1 MFESFNSIN
10 EAFSAAPQ
18 NGDWPRSNR
27 PLRRKKTIGQVIAF
41 HGLNAIVLPLLV
53 LSYTTVGAEG
63 VRQTMGVEASL
74 VDPRSLY
81 AKLTTR
87 NKKRKKVS

>member
-41 HGLNAIVLPLLV
+41 HGRNTIVLPLL
-53 LSYTTVGAEG
+53 LRCHITAGAEG
-63 VRQTMGVEASL
+63 LRQTMRVKAFL
-74 VDPRSLY
+74 VDPRSRRE
-81 AKLTTR
+81 KLTKR
-87 NKKRKKVS
+87 NKKRK

>member
-27 PLRRKKTIGQVIAF
+27 PLRR
-41 HGLNAIVLPLLV
+41 N
-53 LSYTTVGAEG
+53 TVGAGYDKQWE
-63 VRQTMGVEASL
+63 
-74 VDPRSLY
+74 
-81 AKLTTR
+81 
-87 NKKRKKVS
+87 